1 MDLDHYA
8 EKMEQLIAL
17 LDELEEETARESENG
32 RKAESSK
39 GVLEV
44 ARSLLGLAGED

>member
-8 EKMEQLIAL
+8 GKMDQLIAL
-17 LDELEEETARESENG
+17 LEELEAETARESENG
-32 RKAESSK
+32 RQAERSK

-44 ARSLLGLAGED
+44 ARSLLGLE